1 MKIGRLILIEQ
12 AIQKAVEENRD
23 ANFSRLILAC
33 RDAVGMKQY
42 RGGEF
47 LGVPTQRLA
56 RLEQAFY
63 RDMPT
68 AQELERLHLL
78 FGLEEKLLEEKAHR
92 HVEEL
97 VRARKVRVIH
107 DPEEV

>member
-1 MKIGRLILIEQ
+1 MRLILLEEALKEAIE
-12 AIQKAVEENRD
+12 KNVD
-23 ANFSRLILAC
+23 STFSKLILAC
-33 RDAVGMKQY
+33 RDSIGMKQY

-47 LGVPTQRLA
+47 IGVPQQRLA

-78 FGLEEKLLEEKAHR
+78 FGIDEKLLEEKAHK
-92 HVEEL
+92 HVQEL
-97 VRARKVRVIH
+97 IIARKVRVIH
-107 DPEEV
+107 EPEEV